1 MTEFLLVIA
10 PYVIPALLL
19 LILIGIGWLFRIKS
33 IINTF
38 KL

>member
-1 MTEFLLVIA
+1 MTEFLYIVA

-19 LILIGIGWLFRIKS
+19 LILIGIGWLFRIKP